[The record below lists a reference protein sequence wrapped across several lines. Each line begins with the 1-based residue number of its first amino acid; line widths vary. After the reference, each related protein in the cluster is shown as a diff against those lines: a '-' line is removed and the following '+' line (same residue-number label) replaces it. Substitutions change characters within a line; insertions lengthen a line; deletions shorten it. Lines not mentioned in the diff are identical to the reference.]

1 MSDHPKTHC
10 YNPDFKYTASKDT
23 DIKKTFARIR
33 REQKAALDAKKLQPV
48 PQKMRRVI

>member
-10 YNPDFKYTASKDT
+10 YNPEFRYTASKDT

-33 REQKAALDAKKLQPV
+33 REQKAAQEAKKAQPMQ
-48 PQKMRRVI
+48 QKMRRVV